1 MKIGLVNLITK
12 TADVQADASVMRT
25 QGLRPATDADL
36 NIVETGR
43 RLVKR
48 GHEVTI
54 FVADTY
60 RPERSGDLGG
70 VRVEYIP
77 TRLARV
83 FPPSLAPLTP
93 TLLKEIP
100 RMKLDIVQSGEIF
113 QPGTV
118 LTWSASRDGPGMFVW
133 QELDIYMQGPMG
145 WAQKQFYR
153 TMGRAVVRGCRK
165 LIPRSRSAA
174 LHLQQAGV
182 PAAQI
187 APVVHSGVDTGVYR
201 PLHKGD
207 SRSRFDIEE
216 DRNVLLCI
224 GRMHENKGMDL
235 LVRAMTRVRVG
246 DPECL
251 LVLKGTGPQEKGLRS
266 LIRDLDLVDNV
277 IVMTDRLGQEDMAKL
292 YNSADLLTIASRTD
306 LFPFTA
312 IEAIACGVPVATSF
326 ARGLKSDI
334 VDQGAGA
341 MLSPEPPRMASDLL
355 CLLEDPVRLD
365 TMGSRARELALRD
378 FSYDVGADRLVS
390 IYSGGMD

>member
-1 MKIGLVNLITK
+1 MRIGLVNLITK

-54 FVADTY
+54 FVADAY

-70 VRVEYIP
+70 VKIEYLP
-77 TRLARV
+77 TRLPQV

-93 TLLKEIP
+93 ALLKEIR
-100 RMKLDIVQSGEIF
+100 RMKLDVVQSGEIF

-118 LTWSASRDGPGMFVW
+118 LTWQASRGGPDMFIW

-153 TMGRAVVRGCRK
+153 TMGRAVTRGCRR

-174 LHLQQAGV
+174 QHLREAGV
-182 PAAQI
+182 PATQI
-187 APVVHSGVDTGVYR
+187 APVVHSGVDTNVYR

-207 SRSRFDIEE
+207 SRERFGIDE
-216 DRNVLLCI
+216 DRNVLLSI

-235 LVRAMTRVRVG
+235 LLKAMVRVRAS

-251 LVLKGTGPQEKGLRS
+251 LVLKGTGPQEKKLRS
-266 LIRDLDLVDNV
+266 LVRDLDLGENV
-277 IVMTDRLGQEDMAKL
+277 IIMTERLGQADMAKL
-292 YNSADLLTIASRTD
+292 YNCADLLTVTSRTD

-341 MLSPEPPRMASDLL
+341 MISSEPKRMATDLL

-365 TMGSRARELALRD
+365 MMGSKARELALKD
-378 FSYDVGADRLVS
+378 FSFDVGADRLVS
-390 IYSGGMD
+390 IYSEGM

>member
-25 QGLRPATDADL
+25 QGLRPGTDTDL

-48 GHEVTI
+48 GHDVTV

-70 VRVEYIP
+70 VRIEYIP

-93 TLLKEIP
+93 SLLKDIP
-100 RMKLDIVQSGEIF
+100 RMRLDVVQSGEIF

-118 LTWSASRDGPGMFVW
+118 LTWKASRDGPGMYIW

-153 TMGRAVVRGCRK
+153 TLGKAVVRGCRR
-165 LIPRSRSAA
+165 LIPRSCSAA
-174 LHLQQAGV
+174 NHLRQAGV
-182 PAAQI
+182 PADRI
-187 APVVHSGVDTGVYR
+187 APVVHSGVDTAVYR

-207 SRSRFDIEE
+207 SRARFGIDE
-216 DRNVLLCI
+216 DRNVLLSI

-235 LVRAMTRVRVG
+235 LVQAMARLQAS

-251 LVLKGTGPQEKGLRS
+251 LILKGTGPQENALRAMV
-266 LIRDLDLVDNV
+266 RDLDLIDNV
-277 IVMTDRLGQEDMAKL
+277 RIMTDRLDQADMAKL
-292 YNSADLLTIASRTD
+292 YNCADLLTITSRTD

-312 IEAIACGVPVATSF
+312 IESIACGVPVATSF
-326 ARGLKSDI
+326 ARGLKSDM
-334 VDQGAGA
+334 VDHGAGA
-341 MLSPEPPRMASDLL
+341 MLSPEPQQMATDLL

-365 TMGSRARELALRD
+365 HMGSKARELALKD
-378 FSYDVGADRLVS
+378 FSFEVGADRLVS
-390 IYSGGMD
+390 IYSEGME